1 MEQTKHTK
9 KGLEHIN
16 HYKVLK
22 IAELFNEIERINSK
36 KDRTD
41 IEATEQKSISIAV
54 LGRLERHLET

>member
-16 HYKVLK
+16 HYKMLK

-36 KDRTD
+36 SESTD
-41 IEATEQKSISIAV
+41 IEATEQKSTSIDV
-54 LGRLERHLET
+54 LRRLERNLET

>member
-36 KDRTD
+36 SESTD
-41 IEATEQKSISIAV
+41 IDATE
-54 LGRLERHLET
+54 